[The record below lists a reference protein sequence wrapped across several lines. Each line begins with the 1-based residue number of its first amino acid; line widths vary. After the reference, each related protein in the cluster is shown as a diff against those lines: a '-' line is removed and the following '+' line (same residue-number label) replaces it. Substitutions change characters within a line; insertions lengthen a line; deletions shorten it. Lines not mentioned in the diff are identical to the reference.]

1 MGACGSKGS
10 TSDKGLASD
19 KDGKNAKDRKE
30 AWERIRQAIPREKTA
45 EAKQRRIELF
55 KKFDKNETGKLC
67 YDEVYSGCLEVLKL
81 DEFTSRVR
89 DITKRAFDKARALG
103 SKLENKGSEDFVE
116 FLEFRL
122 MLCYIYDFFEL
133 TVMFDEI
140 DASGNMLVDEEE
152 FKRAVPKLEAWAPRS
167 RIPAALFKELD
178 KNGTGSVT
186 FDEFAAWASAV
197 KLDADGDPDNVPES
211 A

>member
-81 DEFTSRVR
+81 DEFTSRV
-89 DITKRAFDKARALG
+89 ARHHEACIRQGEGPGQQAGEQGLRG
-103 SKLENKGSEDFVE
+103 
-116 FLEFRL
+116 
-122 MLCYIYDFFEL
+122 LC
-133 TVMFDEI
+133 
-140 DASGNMLVDEEE
+140 
-152 FKRAVPKLEAWAPRS
+152 
-167 RIPAALFKELD
+167 
-178 KNGTGSVT
+178 
-186 FDEFAAWASAV
+186 
-197 KLDADGDPDNVPES
+197 
-211 A
+211 

>member
-19 KDGKNAKDRKE
+19 KEARTPRTARKRGS
-30 AWERIRQAIPREKTA
+30 AFARRFLVRRPPRQNSA
-45 EAKQRRIELF
+45 RIELF

-89 DITKRAFDKARALG
+89 DITKRAFDKARPWAASWRTRLRG
-103 SKLENKGSEDFVE
+103 LVE

-152 FKRAVPKLEAWAPRS
+152 FKRPCPSLRRGAPRS
-167 RIPAALFKELD
+167 RIPRPVQGAR
-178 KNGTGSVT
+178 
-186 FDEFAAWASAV
+186 
-197 KLDADGDPDNVPES
+197 
-211 A
+211 

>member
-45 EAKQRRIELF
+45 EAKQRRIELSRSS
-55 KKFDKNETGKLC
+55 TRTRPGSC
-67 YDEVYSGCLEVLKL
+67 ATDEVYSGCLEVLKL
-81 DEFTSRVR
+81 DEFTPRVR

-122 MLCYIYDFFEL
+122 MLCYIYDFFE
-133 TVMFDEI
+133 
-140 DASGNMLVDEEE
+140 
-152 FKRAVPKLEAWAPRS
+152 
-167 RIPAALFKELD
+167 
-178 KNGTGSVT
+178 
-186 FDEFAAWASAV
+186 
-197 KLDADGDPDNVPES
+197 ADGDVRRD
-211 A
+211 

>member
-1 MGACGSKGS
+1 MVIFTCDFRWWCVCVWGPVPLLLCVFCAAVALVPPLSFCCGFVCLRAGCATVDNKPSQGEQRDGCLWSKGS

-81 DEFTSRVR
+81 DEFTPRVR
-89 DITKRAFDKARALG
+89 DHHERAFDKARALG
-103 SKLENKGSEDFVE
+103 SKLENKGP
-116 FLEFRL
+116 RL
-122 MLCYIYDFFEL
+122 WLNFW
-133 TVMFDEI
+133 
-140 DASGNMLVDEEE
+140 S
-152 FKRAVPKLEAWAPRS
+152 
-167 RIPAALFKELD
+167 
-178 KNGTGSVT
+178 SV
-186 FDEFAAWASAV
+186 
-197 KLDADGDPDNVPES
+197 
-211 A
+211 

>member
-81 DEFTSRVR
+81 DEFTPRVR
-89 DITKRAFDKARALG
+89 DITKRAFDKARAWA
-103 SKLENKGSEDFVE
+103 
-116 FLEFRL
+116 
-122 MLCYIYDFFEL
+122 
-133 TVMFDEI
+133 
-140 DASGNMLVDEEE
+140 ASW
-152 FKRAVPKLEAWAPRS
+152 RTRAPRTLLNFWS
-167 RIPAALFKELD
+167 
-178 KNGTGSVT
+178 SV
-186 FDEFAAWASAV
+186 
-197 KLDADGDPDNVPES
+197 
-211 A
+211 